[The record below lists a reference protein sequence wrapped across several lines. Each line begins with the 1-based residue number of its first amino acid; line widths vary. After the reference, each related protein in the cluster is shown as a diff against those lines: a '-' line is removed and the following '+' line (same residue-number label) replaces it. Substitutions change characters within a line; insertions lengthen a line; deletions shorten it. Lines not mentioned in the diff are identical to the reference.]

1 MAIAPMLQAESNYEY
16 MQKEKIIIEKE
27 KALMRE
33 GDDFIPG
40 QSFYASKK
48 WMSRRVHQ
56 LDKKLQATE
65 QRRAGEREREKPRI
79 DFYYTKR

>member
-56 LDKKLQATE
+56 LDKKL
-65 QRRAGEREREKPRI
+65 
-79 DFYYTKR
+79 